1 MDYIAAIS
9 GSIIGAIIFIL
20 RDIQKTKKR
29 KNFISAYAAPNFSKN
44 KRKAIIKFSTE

>member
-20 RDIQKTKKR
+20 RDIQKSKKEKSLYLLMLPRIFLKTKGKQL
-29 KNFISAYAAPNFSKN
+29 
-44 KRKAIIKFSTE
+44 

>member
-9 GSIIGAIIFIL
+9 GSIIGAIIKRYTKI
-20 RDIQKTKKR
+20 KKR
-29 KNFISAYAAPNFSKN
+29 KKFVSAYAAPNFSKN

>member
-20 RDIQKTKKR
+20 RDIQKSKKR
-29 KNFISAYAAPNFSKN
+29 KNFISAYAAQIFLKT
-44 KRKAIIKFSTE
+44 KGKQL